1 MLVSLY
7 VIVIIQISV
16 LLVKIPVQQQRHIKI
31 IYYTKIYCIYSF
43 YIFPLFFVFSKATI
57 HKGKRIK
64 RKLKVVLTEKLMLL
78 SSRFPILMKYFKLK
92 RAITVSKM
100 V

>member
-1 MLVSLY
+1 
-7 VIVIIQISV
+7 
-16 LLVKIPVQQQRHIKI
+16 
-31 IYYTKIYCIYSF
+31 
-43 YIFPLFFVFSKATI
+43 VFSKATI